1 MQGDGNLVI
10 YANNR
15 ALWATGTNSP
25 GSYLVFQG
33 DGNIVI
39 YTASNE
45 AVWATN
51 TSGESTGF
59 IIQDDGNLV
68 LYNGNQVKWASNT
81 SK

>member
-1 MQGDGNLVI
+1 M
-10 YANNR
+10 
-15 ALWATGTNSP
+15 
-25 GSYLVFQG
+25 FQG

-39 YTASNE
+39 YTASNK
-45 AVWATN
+45 AVCATN

-68 LYNGNQVKWASNT
+68 LYNSNQVKWASNT